1 MLILQNAE
9 AAIKRALEMLELAGP
24 GEAPAH
30 LHWIEARILLSRAW
44 EEVRLALAAA
54 TPQEG
59 LDFATE

>member
-30 LHWIEARILLSRAW
+30 LHWIEARILLTRAW
-44 EEVRLALAAA
+44 EEVRLALSEASPQGPIHYA
-54 TPQEG
+54 T
-59 LDFATE
+59 D

>member
-9 AAIKRALEMLELAGP
+9 AAIKHALDLLELAGP

-44 EEVRLALAAA
+44 EEVRLALSAA
-54 TPQEG
+54 TPQG
-59 LDFATE
+59 PSRFATE